1 MMSLRPLLAL
11 CALPFFSGCVL
22 LGGASAPEVG
32 VVDASEEEAESPYKP
47 YDEVVTD
54 EAVSD
59 SGLVTLHSLED
70 GQKLLAEIPDRLFGE
85 EFLLVSRV
93 SRAPEGG
100 GYGGQKT
107 GTQVIRMDRVGRR
120 VLLRT
125 VSYST
130 VAADSLPIAEAVR
143 NARFEPVL
151 AAMDVLALSEDSAG
165 VVVDWTPLFTSDLP
179 ALGLPQSRREAYKV
193 RSLDG
198 ARSYIA
204 RAAAYPENVEVRH
217 VLTYSAGEPPSDD
230 GSGTVS
236 LEMAQSFIALPEDPM
251 TPRLADSRIGFFTR
265 DVVDYGSERQRADE
279 KSYALRWRLVP
290 KDPEAY
296 ARGEL
301 VEPVEPIVYYLD
313 PSTPERWR
321 EPIKQGVGDWNVAF
335 EAAGFKNA
343 ILAKDAPTPEEDPE
357 FSPEDVRYSVIRYF
371 PSETQNAYGPNVHD
385 PRTGEI
391 LESDIGWYHNI
402 TNLLRNW
409 YVIQTAGA
417 NPLAQTTELDESI
430 MAELVRF
437 VSAHEVGHTI
447 GLRHNFYS
455 SSAVPVDS
463 LRSPTFTAKNG
474 PSPSIM
480 DYARFNYV
488 AQPGDGVT
496 QFLPMVGPYDIHAVR
511 YGYTYFGGLE
521 TEAQEPLLDEILEE
535 AEDDPRLRFVLESG
549 DALDPRAQNEDLG
562 DDPVVAGQYGIANLK
577 RVAAGL
583 PRWAVEPGQE
593 YSQLRELYGQV
604 VGQWRRYLNHAASNV
619 GGVYV
624 TNRVGGQAGAVYEPV
639 PADRQRAAL
648 QFFLDEGLHRPDWLL
663 DAGLL
668 RLVEPVGAL
677 ERIRRVQAGSMDRL
691 LRPSRLAR
699 LLEVEALSAVQDDSA
714 AADEQPFS
722 AAELLQ
728 LVRENVWTEAA
739 TGALPDAFR
748 RSVQRAHLERL
759 AYLLSVDDEGGPSN
773 EFFRYY
779 VGLTDVEEAQSDIRP
794 LVRGEL
800 ETLRRALARAER
812 RATDRQAELHY
823 ADALARVEMAL
834 DPEREG

>member
-1 MMSLRPLLAL
+1 ML
-11 CALPFFSGCVL
+11 SGCVL
-22 LGGASAPEVG
+22 MGGTT
-32 VVDASEEEAESPYKP
+32 VVESSGAAADSSKAESPYKP
-47 YDEVVTD
+47 YAEVVTD
-54 EAVSD
+54 QAVTD
-59 SGLVTLHSLED
+59 EGLLTLHALED
-70 GQKLLAEIPDRLFGE
+70 GQKLLAEIPDSLFGE

-100 GYGGQKT
+100 GYGGQKAA
-107 GTQVIRMDRVGRR
+107 TQVVRLNRVGRR

-151 AAMDVLALSEDSAG
+151 AAMDVLALGEDSAS
-165 VVVDWTPLFTSDLP
+165 VVVDWTPLFTTDVP
-179 ALGLPQSRREAYKV
+179 AIGLPGGAREEYKV
-193 RSLDG
+193 RSLDA
-198 ARSYIA
+198 ARSFIA
-204 RAAAYPENVEVRH
+204 RANAYPQNVEIRH
-217 VLTYSAGEPPSDD
+217 VLTYAAAEPPSED
-230 GSGTVS
+230 GSGTLS
-236 LEMAQSFIALPEDPM
+236 LEMAQSFVALPEDPM
-251 TPRLADSRIGFFTR
+251 TPRLADDRIGFFTR
-265 DVVDYGSERQRADE
+265 ELIDYGSARQRTDKKAF
-279 KSYALRWRLVP
+279 ALRWRLEP
-290 KDPEAY
+290 KDPAAY

-301 VEPVEPIVYYLD
+301 VEPVKPIVYYVD

-321 EPIKQGVGDWNVAF
+321 EPIKRGIEDWNVAF

-343 ILAKDAPTPEEDPE
+343 ILAKDAPSAEEDPE
-357 FSPEDVRYSVIRYF
+357 FSPEDVRYSVVRYF

-417 NPLAQTTELDESI
+417 NPRAQTTELDESI

-447 GLRHNFYS
+447 GLRHNFFS
-455 SSAVPVDS
+455 SSTVPVDS

-511 YGYTYFGGLE
+511 YGYTYFPGLSTDE
-521 TEAQEPLLDEILEE
+521 QEPLLDEILE
-535 AEDDPRLRFVLESG
+535 AGVADARLRFVLESG

-562 DDPVVAGQYGIANLK
+562 DDPVAAGLLGIANLR

-583 PRWAVEPGQE
+583 PRWGVEPGQD

-604 VGQWRRYLNHAASNV
+604 VGQWRRYLNHAASTV
-619 GGVYV
+619 GGVYI
-624 TNRVGGQAGAVYEPV
+624 TNKVGGQAGAVYEPV
-639 PADRQRAAL
+639 PAERQRAAL
-648 QFFLDEGLHRPDWLL
+648 AFFLDQGLTRPDWLL

-677 ERIRRVQAGSMDRL
+677 ERIRSVQSSALDRL

-699 LLEVEALSAVQDDSA
+699 LLEVEALGADGLPRASGDAPFT
-714 AADEQPFS
+714 ADE
-722 AAELLQ
+722 LLTT
-728 LVRENVWTEAA
+728 VRQSVWTEAA

-759 AYLLSVDDEGGPSN
+759 DYLLTVEDEGGPD
-773 EFFRYY
+773 EPFIRYY
-779 VGLTDVEEAQSDIRP
+779 IGLTDVEEAQSDIRP
-794 LVRGEL
+794 MVRGEL
-800 ETLRRALARAER
+800 ETLRIALARAER
-812 RATDRQAELHY
+812 RAQDRQAKLHY
-823 ADALARVEMAL
+823 ADALARVEAAL
-834 DPEREG
+834 DPDREG